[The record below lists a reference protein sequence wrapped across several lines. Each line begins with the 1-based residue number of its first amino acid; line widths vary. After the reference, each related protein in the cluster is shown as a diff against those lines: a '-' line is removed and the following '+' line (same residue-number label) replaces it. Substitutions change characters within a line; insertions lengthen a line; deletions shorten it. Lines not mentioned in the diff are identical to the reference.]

1 MIVNVAKEDFRKFT
15 GKSNQKDETMKMS
28 SIPPTGLAMVVC
40 LALVSVSA
48 TAQETQIKKS
58 RDNAKIGALDNKTS
72 GASFRASKLIG
83 MNIQNELGKSVG
95 EVNDIVLDAS
105 TGKVRYLAVTYG
117 GFLGLGNKMF
127 AVPYE
132 AFTCHP
138 DPDDRDETKLVLNVT
153 QQQLEGAAGF
163 DEDHWPDFGDT
174 KFTNELDK
182 RYGVDRQA
190 LRARDRDRSVDV
202 RVGRDGVDVDVDRKP
217 IPRE

>member
-1 MIVNVAKEDFRKFT
+1 
-15 GKSNQKDETMKMS
+15 MKMS
-28 SIPPTGLAMVVC
+28 SIFATGLAMALC
-40 LALVSVSA
+40 LALVSVTA
-48 TAQETQIKKS
+48 TAQETQTKKNPVRS
-58 RDNAKIGALDNKTS
+58 QIGTLDNKTS

-95 EVNDIVLDAS
+95 EVNDMVLDAS

-132 AFTCHP
+132 AFTCRP
-138 DPDDRDETKLVLNVT
+138 DTNDRDETILVLNVT
-153 QQQLEGAAGF
+153 QQQLDGAAGF

-174 KFTNELDK
+174 KYTNELDK

-190 LRARDRDRSVDV
+190 LRTRDRDRNVDV

>member
-1 MIVNVAKEDFRKFT
+1 MRKF
-15 GKSNQKDETMKMS
+15 
-28 SIPPTGLAMVVC
+28 SIFGTGLAMALC
-40 LALVSVSA
+40 LALVSVTV
-48 TAQETQIKKS
+48 TAQETQKKKN
-58 RDNAKIGALDNKTS
+58 RDRSQIGTLDNKTS

-83 MNIQNELGKSVG
+83 MNIQNELDKSVG
-95 EVNDIVLDAS
+95 EVNDMVLDAS

-132 AFTCHP
+132 AFTCRP
-138 DPDDRDETKLVLNVT
+138 DANDRDETILVLNVT
-153 QQQLEGAAGF
+153 QQQLDGATGF

-174 KFTNELDK
+174 KFTSELDK
-182 RYGVDRQA
+182 RYGVDRLA